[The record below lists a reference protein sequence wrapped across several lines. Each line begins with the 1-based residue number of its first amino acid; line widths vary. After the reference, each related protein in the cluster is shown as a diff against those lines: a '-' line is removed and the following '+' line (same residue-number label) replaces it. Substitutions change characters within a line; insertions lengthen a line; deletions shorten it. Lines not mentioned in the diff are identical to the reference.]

1 MATITERPHGYCYSK
16 NDVRYVLTVADA
28 TLPGLFVQVKIM
40 FAKMGAGAFTEL
52 YTFEGL
58 KPNADGSVYVYI
70 QSYIN
75 SVLNY
80 VLPTIN
86 ASATDAGDQVCRFY
100 IQFREVTD
108 ADPDPAWVT
117 TESTSERIAIKGGI
131 EQHKA
136 SRNNIFV
143 NYIDTQKPF
152 LTWQPAGRFVFSDE
166 PVYLS
171 FLNRSLAGFKIKV
184 SMKAIDG
191 ATLDHLFDHTA
202 DNKIIYHLLVSSAF
216 LGLEALLTKKLF
228 YYDVSVVGTDGT
240 TIIVNAMRFYIEYR
254 PVYQFYDLVYHN
266 SLTGIDSVRVCGD
279 TATSYARATVESETG
294 MNINEWNAAAKS
306 HEKYFS
312 NITIQRNYKGNVG
325 SLKTRSKQQQES
337 FIELLISKSI
347 YMRFENWWVPV
358 VNVQAGVD
366 LGNRKNT
373 TDGFAVEWQ
382 LSESNEVFTPAGK
395 VFGLGA

>member
-1 MATITERPHGYCYSK
+1 
-16 NDVRYVLTVADA
+16 VRYVLTVADA

-108 ADPDPAWVT
+108 ADPDPAWTT

-171 FLNRSLAGFKIKV
+171 FLNRNLAGFKIKV

-191 ATLDHLFDHTA
+191 TTLDHL
-202 DNKIIYHLLVSSAF
+202 V
-216 LGLEALLTKKLF
+216 
-228 YYDVSVVGTDGT
+228 
-240 TIIVNAMRFYIEYR
+240 
-254 PVYQFYDLVYHN
+254 
-266 SLTGIDSVRVCGD
+266 
-279 TATSYARATVESETG
+279 
-294 MNINEWNAAAKS
+294 
-306 HEKYFS
+306 
-312 NITIQRNYKGNVG
+312 
-325 SLKTRSKQQQES
+325 
-337 FIELLISKSI
+337 
-347 YMRFENWWVPV
+347 
-358 VNVQAGVD
+358 
-366 LGNRKNT
+366 
-373 TDGFAVEWQ
+373 
-382 LSESNEVFTPAGK
+382 
-395 VFGLGA
+395 